1 MQATGNNTDK
11 RFKEVSTQLSLG
23 GHSFSEAG
31 ANLRPVPADDAG
43 SLSPLSSQRST
54 VALDTHRVALIP
66 EELFR
71 AEDAETYLRTD
82 GLAPT
87 EGERT
92 VLCDPVGGIAAVA
105 AFDGGVLDAVRRA
118 EPHARFVSPLQLL
131 AAETA
136 PSAVQISV
144 QGPRVYLTV
153 RGEALRYAH
162 VLPFDGDAD
171 LVYYLARL
179 GELFPIKDY
188 TIYIYAEAPTCKTLS
203 RYWRNVKRV

>member
-1 MQATGNNTDK
+1 MQVTGNNIDK
-11 RFKEVSTQLSLG
+11 RFKEVSIQLSLG

-31 ANLRPVPADDAG
+31 ANLRPAPRGDAAPPAPTLG
-43 SLSPLSSQRST
+43 QSPA

-66 EELFR
+66 EALFR
-71 AEDAETYLRTD
+71 AEDAEACLRTD
-82 GLAPT
+82 GLAPA

-105 AFDGGVLDAVRRA
+105 AFDGAALDAVRRA
-118 EPHARFVSPLQLL
+118 APLARFVSPLQLL
-131 AAETA
+131 AADTA

-171 LVYYLARL
+171 LVYYLTRL